1 MEKRI
6 HIVVQGGL
14 IQAIYTEGIEDV
26 DVTIYDFDTE
36 DKEEYNTILTN
47 LTEVRKS
54 GAKKVY

>member
-1 MEKRI
+1 MKNI

-14 IQAIYTEGIEDV
+14 IQAIYTEGIEDAE
-26 DVTIYDFDTE
+26 VTIYDFDTE
-36 DKEEYNTILTN
+36 DKEEYDTILTA

>member
-1 MEKRI
+1 MNNI

-14 IQAIYTEGIEDV
+14 IQAIYTEGIEDTE
-26 DVTIYDFDTE
+26 VTIYDFDTE
-36 DKEEYNTILTN
+36 DREEYDTILTA